1 MENTQIFCCG
11 CNKDIKA
18 RLTNGVEIYQKPAD
32 VSYWHKNQDYLN
44 FPFWICD
51 VCKNYVGCHHKTEE
65 PTKPLGCIPT
75 PEIRKWRGYLHRLI
89 DKNWKTSKERKE
101 VYSKITKEIGC
112 QYHSAEIRSVEEAK
126 KIYSI
131 CKNKLNF

>member
-1 MENTQIFCCG
+1 MKNTQIFCCG
-11 CNKDIKA
+11 CNQDIQA

-32 VSYWHKNQDYLN
+32 VSYWHKNEEYTKL
-44 FPFWICD
+44 PFWICD
-51 VCKNYVGCHHKTEE
+51 TCKNYVGCHHKTKE

-75 PEIRKWRGYLHRLI
+75 KEIRDWRGYLHRLI
-89 DKNWKTSKERKE
+89 DKHWETSKERKE